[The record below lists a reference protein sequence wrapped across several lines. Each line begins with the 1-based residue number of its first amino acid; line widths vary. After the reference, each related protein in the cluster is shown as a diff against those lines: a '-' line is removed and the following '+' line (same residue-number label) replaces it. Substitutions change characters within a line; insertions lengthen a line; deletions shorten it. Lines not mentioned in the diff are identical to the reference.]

1 MDTACLMTTKTRQPT
16 CLDCVFHASPAELGD
31 RFHLCTL
38 PPDCA
43 PPAAREPDDAW
54 RDRDEGWT
62 YLGTSCHV
70 MRRRGA
76 VCGPDAA
83 MWRRA
88 NAPASPASDNVSG
101 DAA

>member
-1 MDTACLMTTKTRQPT
+1 MSALTRS
-16 CLDCVFHASPAELGD
+16 CRDCTFHVSPAELGD

-43 PPAAREPDDAW
+43 PPAI
-54 RDRDEGWT
+54 RDMDGDGDHGDGEGRI

-76 VCGPDAA
+76 ACGPHAALWCCVQTPTCSASSAAEGADA
-83 MWRRA
+83 
-88 NAPASPASDNVSG
+88 
-101 DAA
+101 